1 MKKIGLIAMSAKPVH
16 LGHWSLITMAAK
28 ENDVVELF
36 VSISNRARSK
46 EVPIY
51 GADMQQIWT
60 KYIESELP
68 PNVSVTY
75 GGSPVG
81 NIYSYLEEQEDNNE
95 PMNVYSIYS
104 DEKDL
109 QQNFGVNSLNNVVP
123 LLLKNN
129 QIKMRGVSRAGGIQ
143 ISGTQMRNFLKNN
156 NKEQFFNFLPPISN
170 SKKNDIWD
178 ILRAPVISENLIKK
192 YINLIY

>member
-1 MKKIGLIAMSAKPVH
+1 MSAKPVH